1 MTHENDKTVATV
13 PPGGTIGILG
23 GGQLGRMIAL
33 SAARLGINAH
43 IYCPDPNSPAFD
55 VTPRKT
61 VAAYDDLAALS
72 DFAGAVDVVTFEF
85 ENVPAETAEFL
96 SARTCLRPNALS
108 LAVAQ
113 DRLRE
118 KTFFR
123 DRAIATAPFADVSSE
138 TDLLEAV
145 DAIGTPAILK
155 TRRLGYD
162 GKGQRRIE
170 TRQQAA
176 DAWQALKRQPCI
188 LEGLVNFTSEV
199 SLVLARGVNGETA
212 FYDLAENRHEN
223 HILRRSVVPAG
234 LASDCTRRA
243 REIGETLLADLDYI
257 GVLAIEF
264 FVVETRSGSDIPS
277 QKLLVNEIAPRV
289 HNSGHWTEAACPT
302 SQFEQ
307 HVRAIC
313 GWPLGSSERY
323 FDVRMS
329 NLLGAEADGWADVA
343 AQADCIPHLY
353 GKSETRD
360 GRKMGHITQILRN
373 GVDIVERN

>member
-1 MTHENDKTVATV
+1 MTHENTHTTTSV

-33 SAARLGINAH
+33 AAARLGIKSH
-43 IYCPDPNSPAFD
+43 IFCPDPLSPAFD

-72 DFAGAVDVVTFEF
+72 EFAKVVDVVTFEF

-118 KTFFR
+118 KTFFQ
-123 DRAIATAPFADVSSE
+123 DRGIVTAPFADVSSE
-138 TDLLEAV
+138 TDLMNAV
-145 DAIGTPAILK
+145 ETIGTPAILK

-170 TRQQAA
+170 TKADA
-176 DAWQALKRQPCI
+176 VDAWQALGRQPCI
-188 LEGLVNFTSEV
+188 LEGLVGFTSEV
-199 SLVLARGVNGETA
+199 SLVLARSAGGETA

-223 HILRRSVVPAG
+223 HILRQSVVPADV
-234 LASDCTRRA
+234 SPDCARRA
-243 REIGETLLADLDYI
+243 REIGEILLADLGYV

-264 FVVETRSGSDIPS
+264 FVVGAGSGTSG
-277 QKLLVNEIAPRV
+277 QHLLVNEIAPRV

-313 GWPLGSSERY
+313 GWSLGNSDRY
-323 FDVRMS
+323 FDVEMR
-329 NLLGAEADGWADVA
+329 NLLGSESDAWMDLA
-343 AQADCIPHLY
+343 AQEGHIPHFY
-353 GKSETRD
+353 GKSETRT
-360 GRKMGHITQILRN
+360 GRKMGHVTQIARN
-373 GVDIVERN
+373 RVDMVKRN